1 MPLFPAF
8 DENIVALITFVDIQ
22 LRSES
27 IEFNFDASSD
37 DPPPPPPLPESNVE
51 RPPGSSVSS
60 FTTLQPLTPKPTR
73 QVFRPLQEAPIRP
86 LPLRE
91 RLPFQLISETG
102 MFTADGN
109 LVAGSGDISKT
120 RGNFTKYTLFKRVR
134 RLGVLRN
141 KKQKARKKMMTSRKR
156 LREKQHKKFRKA
168 DRRKNSES
176 SSSSSTKRSASFS
189 PIPTSKTTKS
199 RNTTFSPSGIK
210 FSKLSAKV
218 QSNFKAISSSE
229 ASSDYE
235 GRESSKNDL
244 SDSTYGSSSVC
255 LGSDSEGRRRIIA
268 RWNKRR
274 QAKEQ
279 KRINRKRKLL
289 ARAIKKARPR
299 HRPSK
304 RSILTK
310 LGAV

>member
-1 MPLFPAF
+1 MNNL
-8 DENIVALITFVDIQ
+8 NALTEIRKNGQVYSNVKQ
-22 LRSES
+22 LRS

-60 FTTLQPLTPKPTR
+60 FTTLQPLTARPTR
-73 QVFRPLQEAPIRP
+73 QVFPPLQEAPIRP

-120 RGNFTKYTLFKRVR
+120 RGNFTKVR

-168 DRRKNSES
+168 DQRKNSES

-189 PIPTSKTTKS
+189 PIPASKTTKS

-218 QSNFKAISSSE
+218 KSNFKAISSSE